1 MKEIIVVTGNKR
13 KVRQA
18 QDAMAPFGITVTG
31 ESVPVDEIQTPDD
44 DIRGIAVARRKA
56 QDAFA
61 VLMRPLIVCDQHWE
75 IPALG
80 GFPGAYMKDMD
91 RLLQPEDVLA
101 MLGGKDRTIHLYENV
116 VYTDGETTKDFTA
129 VYNGTLAS
137 EPRGRDGQWS
147 GKLIIYEGT
156 DLTIAEHRDH
166 GEHARDMSRSAWRL
180 FGEWYADQGQS

>member
-18 QDAMAPFGITVTG
+18 QDAMEPFGITVTG
-31 ESVPVDEIQTPDD
+31 ESVHVDEIQTPGTDVH
-44 DIRGIAVARRKA
+44 GVAVARRKA

-61 VLMRPLIVCDQHWE
+61 ALTRPLIVCDQHWE

-91 RLLQPEDVLA
+91 RLLKPDDVLA
-101 MLGGKDRTIHLYENV
+101 MLEGKDRTIHLYENV
-116 VYTDGETTKDFTA
+116 VYTDGNITKDFTA
-129 VYNGTLAS
+129 VYNGTMAA
-137 EPRGRDGQWS
+137 EPRGVDGDWS

-156 DLTIAEHRDH
+156 DMTIAEHRDR
-166 GEHARDMSRSAWRL
+166 GEHARDMGQSAWKL
-180 FGEWYADQGQS
+180 FGEWYADQEQE